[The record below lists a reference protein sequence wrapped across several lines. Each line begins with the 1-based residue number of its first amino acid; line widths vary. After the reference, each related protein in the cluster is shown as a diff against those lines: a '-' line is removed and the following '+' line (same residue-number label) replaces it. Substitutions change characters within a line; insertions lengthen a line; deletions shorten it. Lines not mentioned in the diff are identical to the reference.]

1 MKLLSFPSALVTQR
15 RRPSAPP
22 TSPPTSLIA
31 DICPQ
36 SLVVVTGTIRSTG
49 TVLVGSCLAYHF
61 TLVDGS
67 GELDVLFLGWPS
79 VRGLHPGTRI
89 TVEGMVGTYA
99 CRLALRNPRYRIEPA
114 D

>member
-1 MKLLSFPSALVTQR
+1 MKLLSIPDTLVPRR
-15 RRPSAPP
+15 RRPPAPP
-22 TSPPTSLIA
+22 TSPATSLIA

-36 SLVVVTGTIRSTG
+36 SWVVITGMIRTVG
-49 TVLVGSCLAYHF
+49 TVTIGRGLAFHF

-79 VRGLHPGTRI
+79 VRGLHPGTRV
-89 TVEGMVGTYA
+89 TVEGRVGTYE
-99 CRLALRNPRYRIEPA
+99 CKLALRNPRYRIEPA